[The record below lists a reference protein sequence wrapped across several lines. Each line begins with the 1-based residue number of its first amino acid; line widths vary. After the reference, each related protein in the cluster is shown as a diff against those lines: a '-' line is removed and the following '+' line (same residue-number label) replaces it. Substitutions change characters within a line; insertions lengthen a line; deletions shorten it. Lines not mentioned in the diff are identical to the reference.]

1 MNDGWVATYKI
12 TLRNMCEH
20 DEPGA
25 EDIVKK
31 ILHEEGIF
39 GCADMDGRW
48 IYCELVS
55 LEKLKDEQ

>member
-39 GCADMDGRW
+39 GCADMDD
-48 IYCELVS
+48 CELVS